1 MILFC
6 ITFNNMIKKYQ
17 YCSKVC
23 LKFTLSA
30 YILPLVF
37 QCVSIH
43 HKKYRQGLNAQRP
56 SAA

>member
-30 YILPLVF
+30 YIFASRLPM
-37 QCVSIH
+37 
-43 HKKYRQGLNAQRP
+43 RLNSPQDIQIRT
-56 SAA
+56 